1 MIPICFQS
9 LLSWPRKKWLF
20 AIFAGVLTY
29 VVIAIPTAVIKNP
42 IFGREI
48 GVTSWSV
55 PVLIITSILS
65 GILFATYIRTENYLS
80 EERSVKIGSVGGLF
94 SFLAVGC
101 PACNKIALLALGT
114 TGAINYFAP
123 IQPYLGLIGILLLL
137 YAVQK
142 RLVGES
148 MCKIK

>member
-9 LLSWPRKKWLF
+9 LLGWQRKKWFF
-20 AIFAGVLTY
+20 AIVVGLITY
-29 VVIAIPTAVIKNP
+29 VVIAIPTAIIPNP

-65 GILFATYIRTENYLS
+65 GLLFATYIKTDNYLA
-80 EERSVKIGSVGGLF
+80 EEKSVKIGSLGGLF

-101 PACNKIALLALGT
+101 PVCNKIALLALGT

-123 IQPYLGLIGILLLL
+123 IQPYLGLFGILLLL

-148 MCKIK
+148 MCRVK